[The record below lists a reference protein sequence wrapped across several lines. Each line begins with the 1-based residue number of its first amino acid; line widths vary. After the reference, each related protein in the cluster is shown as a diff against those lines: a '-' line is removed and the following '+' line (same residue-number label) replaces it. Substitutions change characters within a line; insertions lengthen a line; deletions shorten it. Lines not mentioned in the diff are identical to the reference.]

1 MAHIFGGSKK
11 KWRTLFL
18 ARRLPPPF
26 FFFEGYLKQL
36 QAVISVAVNSASS
49 KLWENWLF
57 MGTGSSAITQIGI
70 PQGNEMNIPFSVT
83 GEKRRRNRKKVC
95 VKWSDLPLCS
105 CLLYGSN
112 QNPEEEVVLHNSF
125 FFFCC
130 HYISRRG
137 NVTATMNILSGFK
150 STRLSD
156 TIAPQKCVRYQ
167 ICEF

>member
-1 MAHIFGGSKK
+1 MAHIFGGLKK
-11 KWRTLFL
+11 KKENFVSCQKT
-18 ARRLPPPF
+18 PPPL
-26 FFFEGYLKQL
+26 FFEGYLKQL

-49 KLWENWLF
+49 KLWLF
-57 MGTGSSAITQIGI
+57 MGTGSSAITKIGI

-95 VKWSDLPLCS
+95 VKWSDLPLCP
-105 CLLYGSN
+105 CWLYSSN

-137 NVTATMNILSGFK
+137 NVTATMNLLSGFK